1 MARRNKGKVDAQREV
16 AGPKRSGHTG
26 GARLCRRRGR
36 RGLRLGAVLLAW
48 LVFIVAKVANLPFDT
63 EGADL
68 IAHTTGI
75 VDRLVWQRQ
84 DSPSLTRTPFIA
96 GHMTS
101 SAVQAGVVDLAPFPH
116 P

>member
-1 MARRNKGKVDAQREV
+1 MSNNTISISIQVTDSGPATGQTEEKAATELCVARRNKGKDDAQREV

-26 GARLCRRRGR
+26 GARQCRRRGR

-68 IAHTTGI
+68 IALSTTGI
-75 VDRLVWQRQ
+75 VDRLV
-84 DSPSLTRTPFIA
+84 
-96 GHMTS
+96 
-101 SAVQAGVVDLAPFPH
+101 
-116 P
+116 

>member
-1 MARRNKGKVDAQREV
+1 MRGTEKGKDDVQREV
-16 AGPKRSGHTG
+16 AGPGHTG
-26 GARLCRRRGR
+26 GARQCRRRGH

-63 EGADL
+63 EGADS
-68 IAHTTGI
+68 IALSTTGI
-75 VDRLVWQRQ
+75 VDRLVQ
-84 DSPSLTRTPFIA
+84 DSPSLTRPPFIT

-101 SAVQAGVVDLAPFPH
+101 STVQASVVDLAPFPH